1 MIATR
6 ISQLKHTLSTRPAKK
21 TAVGVVIFFVVFSIT
36 GFLILP
42 PILKNVLTNKLSAG
56 LHRSVSIRQVKVNP
70 FMLSATLRGVLIKER
85 NGRDR
90 FISFDELY
98 VNAQLMSIIKRGII
112 VSEVKLVG
120 PHVTII
126 RNKDG
131 SYNFSDLLQ
140 AKPKQKAGGEKPR
153 FSFNNIQVSRG
164 SIEFFDGP
172 KDTWHAVTDMNI
184 TIPFISNLPHYVD
197 IYTHPA
203 FEARVNGTPVSF
215 KGKTKPFENSHETTF
230 DIKVSG
236 IDIPYYLAYS
246 PVAIPFRMRSGLLDT
261 DVVITYIQYTD
272 KAPVLSLAGN
282 IVLRKI
288 DIADREDDPLLS
300 FPAFK
305 ITFAPSDIIAKKI
318 HLSSVTLRSPRL
330 HISRDKSGRIN
341 LQALLPE
348 KGPEAKPAEKERTP
362 LSFDADRILVSDARV
377 DFSDSPGPSDFK
389 TSLQGIELGIDGLS
403 TAEGKKAHATLSFA
417 TESKETVKAASDFS
431 ISPFLAEGTATV
443 AAVPLKKYAPYY
455 SSRVLFDVED
465 GQLDLSTRYRIEKT
479 EGGPHITIS
488 ALSAVLS
495 TLKLKKRGERDDFL
509 SIPSAEVKDL
519 SADTLKKELIVGE
532 LSTRGG
538 SAKIRRDKGGAI
550 NVQALVAKAPP
561 SQRATEKAG
570 KEKAA
575 QKKEWLIKILD
586 LAADGYT
593 VKVEDLGQQEP
604 AHLAAERIR
613 VRCSD
618 LSTAR
623 NAKGRASLSFV
634 FNRKGS
640 VATSGSV
647 GVNPLAA
654 NIKLRVKGI
663 ELAPF
668 QPYFADRL
676 NITVTGGSISLS
688 GAVSAAYASGGAVKA
703 SFKGGSALTG
713 FASVDTSSGDDF
725 LKWDAL
731 NLDGINA
738 NYAPLRLNIDKVAL
752 TDFYSRLIINKDGS
766 LNLQRI
772 LREQSGKENP
782 PAKAVSE
789 KPVAGPIAKA
799 STAASEGKP
808 PSMSRSSVGAGRKI
822 SGSGGAADGPP
833 AQKTGKLITIEAVTL
848 QGGTI
853 NFTDRHI
860 EPNYKANLLEIGG
873 RVSGLSSEENK
884 FADVDLKGK
893 LENYAPLEITGRI
906 NPLRDDLFV
915 DLKADFKDMDLSP
928 VSPYSGKY
936 AGYTIQKGRLTLS
949 MKYLIVKKKLDA
961 QNNILLDQFTFGDKV
976 ESPDAT
982 KLPVKF
988 AVALLKNRKGEI
1000 NLDIP
1005 VSGNIDDPKF
1015 SLGRIIIKIIVNLL
1029 VKAAT
1034 SPFSLLGALFGHGDE
1049 LSYVQ
1054 FDYGHA
1060 DLSQPE
1066 MKKLDAL
1073 VKALSDRPALK
1084 LEIEGHVD
1092 MEKDGEGLRQYL
1104 FEKKIKA
1111 QKLKDMVKKGEPAVP
1126 VDEIQVGKEEY
1137 AKYLKMAYKAEKFPK
1152 PRNFL
1157 GIAKDLP
1164 VPEMEKLMLTNLKV
1178 GDDDLRQLASQRALR
1193 VKEYVI
1199 KSGQVTPDRVFL
1211 IEPKSLAPEKKEKLA
1226 DSRVDF
1232 RLK

>member
-1 MIATR
+1 MMASR
-6 ISQLKHTLSTRPAKK
+6 ISQIKNTLSTRHAKK
-21 TAVGVVIFFVVFSIT
+21 AAVGAVIFLVVFSLTGFFVV
-36 GFLILP
+36 P
-42 PILKNVLTNKLSAG
+42 PILKNVLIDKLSSG
-56 LHRSVSIRQVKVNP
+56 LHRGVSIRQVKVNP
-70 FMLSATLRGVLIKER
+70 FMLSATIRGALIKEP
-85 NGRDR
+85 NGQDR

-98 VNAQLMSIIKRGII
+98 VNLQLMSIIKRGI
-112 VSEVKLVG
+112 VLSEVKLVG

-131 SYNFSDLLQ
+131 TYNFSDLLES
-140 AKPKQKAGGEKPR
+140 KPKAGGETPR
-153 FSFNNIQVSRG
+153 FSLNNIQVSRG
-164 SIEFFDGP
+164 SIDFLDRL
-172 KDTWHAVTDMNI
+172 KDTKNTVTDLNI
-184 TIPFISNLPHYVD
+184 GIPFLSDLPHYVD
-197 IYTHPA
+197 IYTQPS
-203 FEARVNGTPVSF
+203 FEARVNGTPVSL
-215 KGKTKPFENSHETTF
+215 KGKTKPFKDSRETTF
-230 DIKVSG
+230 EIKFSG
-236 IDIPYYLAYS
+236 IDIPFYLAYS
-246 PVAIPFRMRSGLLDT
+246 PVAIPFKMRSGLLDT
-261 DVVITYIQYTD
+261 DAVVTYTQYTN

-282 IVLRKI
+282 VVFRDI
-288 DIADREDDPLLS
+288 DIAERGGAPLLS
-300 FPAFK
+300 FPAFT
-305 ITFAPSDIIAKKI
+305 IVFAPSDMIAKKI
-318 HLSSVTLRSPRL
+318 HLASVALRSPRL
-330 HISRDKSGRIN
+330 NVARDKSGRIN
-341 LQALLPE
+341 LQDLLP
-348 KGPEAKPAEKERTP
+348 KNGPEGKKPVDKEKTS
-362 LSFDADRILVSDARV
+362 LSFDADRIGLSDGRIG
-377 DFSDSPGPSDFK
+377 FSDSPGASDFK
-389 TSLQGIELGIDGLS
+389 TAIQHINLGIDNVS
-403 TAEGKKAHATLSFA
+403 TAEGKKAHATLSFE
-417 TESKETVKAASDFS
+417 TEAKETVKAESDLS
-431 ISPFLAEGTATV
+431 INPLVAEGTATV
-443 AAVPLKKYAPYY
+443 ASVQLKKYAPYY
-455 SSRVLFDVED
+455 SSRILFAVED
-465 GQLDLSTRYRIEKT
+465 GRLDLSTRYRIEKT
-479 EGGPHITIS
+479 EEGPHIAIS

-509 SIPSAEVKDL
+509 NIPSAEVKDL
-519 SADTLKKELIVGE
+519 SADTLKKELIVRE

-538 SAKIRRDKGGAI
+538 SVRMRRDKGGSI
-550 NVQALVAKAPP
+550 NLQGLLATPPP
-561 SQRATEKAG
+561 SPRGAEKGG

-575 QKKEWLIKILD
+575 VKKEWLIKILD
-586 LAADGYT
+586 LAADGYSMRM
-593 VKVEDLGQQEP
+593 EDLGQQES
-604 AHLAAERIR
+604 AHLAAERIK

-623 NAKGRASLSFV
+623 NSKGKASLSFV

-647 GVNPLAA
+647 SINPPAA
-654 NIKLRVKGI
+654 NMKVRVKGI
-663 ELAPF
+663 ELASF

-676 NITVTGGSISLS
+676 NITVTGGSISLT
-688 GAVSAAYASGGAVKA
+688 GAVSAGYASNGAVKA
-703 SFKGGSALTG
+703 SFKGEAALAG
-713 FASVDTSSGDDF
+713 FASVDAANGDDF

-731 NLDGINA
+731 NLEGVRA
-738 NYAPLRLNIDKVAL
+738 GYAPLHLSIDKVAL

-766 LNLQRI
+766 LNLQGI
-772 LREQSGKENP
+772 LREQGNKANRPSQTGSGQPVTGTTDKVSATASAGIP
-782 PAKAVSE
+782 P
-789 KPVAGPIAKA
+789 PR
-799 STAASEGKP
+799 
-808 PSMSRSSVGAGRKI
+808 SRSSAGAGK
-822 SGSGGAADGPP
+822 AAAVPH
-833 AQKTGKLITIEAVTL
+833 AQKPGKLITIETVTL

-860 EPNYKANLLEIGG
+860 EPNYTANLLEIGG

-915 DLKADFKDMDLSP
+915 DLKADFKDMDLGP
-928 VSPYSGKY
+928 VSPYSGRY
-936 AGYTIQKGRLTLS
+936 AGYAIQKGRLSLS
-949 MKYLIVKKKLDA
+949 MKYLIVKRKLDA

-982 KLPVKF
+982 KLPVKL
-988 AVALLKNRKGEI
+988 AIALLKNRKGEI

-1034 SPFSLLGALFGHGDE
+1034 SPFKLLGALFGHGEE

-1054 FDYGHA
+1054 FDYGHD

-1066 MKKLDAL
+1066 IKKLDAL
-1073 VKALSDRPALK
+1073 VKALFDRPALK

-1092 MEKDGEGLRQYL
+1092 REKDKEGLRQYL
-1104 FEKKIKA
+1104 FNKKIKA
-1111 QKLKDMVKKGEPAVP
+1111 QKLKDMAKKGEPPVP

-1164 VPEMEKLMLTNLKV
+1164 APEMEKLMLTNLKV
-1178 GDDDLRQLASQRALR
+1178 GDDDLRLLASQRALR

-1211 IEPKSLAPEKKEKLA
+1211 IEPKSLEPEKKEKLR